1 MAYSLLHMWF
11 HPLLLHGFLRSE
23 KVVDGIIRKWSP
35 SVGTWPRMEIYFF
48 FYGNLREGQII
59 YTNDV

>member
-11 HPLLLHGFLRSE
+11 HPLLLHGFLGSE
-23 KVVDGIIRKWSP
+23 KVVDGIIRKWTGP
-35 SVGTWPRMEIYFF
+35 SVGTWPLGNQTC